1 MRKFASISRPVSALL
16 RGSLLAGFLCA
27 PCLASAD
34 NATTNVVYYDDW
46 IDYHDRI
53 VEECNTIIGTA
64 DLLSQQLTIIN
75 SGLSASQRKISDAA
89 SAAAQFQFSDYDEY
103 VVVRDALDDA
113 RDQVAAQQSTV
124 SDLQSE
130 LADIRSSAYRIQID
144 MPVLTPADFEGGG
157 CNCPDYTP
165 YIDELEAL
173 LSSVNDALTDL
184 SSGQSLYWYF
194 KDQGDGWFQFW
205 HDAARQL
212 GNTVSESVYD
222 TYAFSGTVGLS
233 FGHMLSNEVDRVRWL
248 ATYAELGNGVFDFV
262 TTGPEYLQEM
272 WNYILRPFAQTWADY
287 EWDPDNRMIHGFRD
301 FYIGDHIVAVTNEP
315 QNPIW
320 VEFTNSV
327 SLSDETLAALTNTF
341 FSLDDLMQ
349 SLTSAVFMV
358 TLDEETMEKQQE
370 VEQEMTQQAAVD
382 AADQHSD
389 PDIDTVVL
397 PSTDV
402 SRASGIGTHVSSVVN
417 AYKSMFNSIP
427 RQLPSDIMVHEGFTM
442 RMLPG
447 STRNDFEVQSIHW
460 RPGQYSKLSTLLGGI
475 RACFVGFWLIIY
487 IAVIWGAMAIDIF
500 VAGVCI
506 YCTYGLLLGKPE
518 TAVKGIR
525 YMFGVLCSLL
535 GREPPK

>member
-1 MRKFASISRPVSALL
+1 MRKFASTLRPVSALL
-16 RGSLLAGFLCA
+16 RASLLAGFLCV
-27 PCLASAD
+27 PYLALAD
-34 NATTNVVYYDDW
+34 NATTNVVLYDDW
-46 IDYHDRI
+46 VDYHDRI
-53 VEECNTIIGTA
+53 VEECNTIIGEA
-64 DLLSQQLTIIN
+64 ALLSSQLTIIN
-75 SGLSASQRKISDAA
+75 DGLSASQRKISDAA

-113 RDQVAAQQSTV
+113 RDQVAAQQSTL
-124 SDLQSE
+124 SDLQAE
-130 LADIRSSAYRIQID
+130 LNDIRSAAYRIQID
-144 MPVLTPADFEGGG
+144 MPVFTPADFEGGG
-157 CNCPDYTP
+157 CDCPDYTA
-165 YIDELEAL
+165 YIDELEDL
-173 LSSVNDALTDL
+173 LSSINVALTDL
-184 SSGQSLYWYF
+184 SDQTLYWYF
-194 KDQGDGWFQFW
+194 KDQGDGWYQFW
-205 HDAARQL
+205 HDAARRL
-212 GNTVSESVYD
+212 GNIVSEGNYD
-222 TYAFSGTVGLS
+222 SYAFSGTVGNF
-233 FGHMLSNEVDRVRWL
+233 FGTVLSNDYYRVYWL
-248 ATYAELGNGVFDFV
+248 DTYSSLGNGVFDSV
-262 TTGPEYLQEM
+262 TSGPKYLQEM

-315 QNPIW
+315 ENPIW

-327 SLSDETLAALTNTF
+327 SLSEETLAALTNTF
-341 FSLDDLMQ
+341 FSLDDLMH
-349 SLTSAVFMV
+349 SLTTAVFMV
-358 TLDEETMEKQQE
+358 TWDEDTMEKQQE
-370 VEQEMTQQAAVD
+370 VEQEMTQQAAID

-389 PDIDTVVL
+389 PDRDTVAL
-397 PSTDV
+397 PSADV
-402 SRASGIGTHVSSVVN
+402 FRASGIGTHVSSVVN
-417 AYKSMFNSIP
+417 SYKSMFNSIP
-427 RQLPSDIMVHEGFTM
+427 HQLPSDIMVHEGFTM

-447 STRNDFEVQSIHW
+447 STRDDFEVQSIHW

>member
-1 MRKFASISRPVSALL
+1 MRKFAFISRPVSVLL
-16 RGSLLAGFLCA
+16 RASLLAGLLCA
-27 PCLASAD
+27 PCLALAD

-75 SGLSASQRKISDAA
+75 DGLSASQRKISDAA

-113 RDQVAAQQSTV
+113 RDQVAAQQSTI
-124 SDLQSE
+124 SDLQAE
-130 LADIRSSAYRIQID
+130 LSDIRSAAYRIQID

-157 CNCPDYTP
+157 CNCPDYTAILTS
-165 YIDELEAL
+165 IDSR
-173 LSSVNDALTDL
+173 LSLV
-184 SSGQSLYWYF
+184 
-194 KDQGDGWFQFW
+194 FQAVRSCE
-205 HDAARQL
+205 DILNRL
-212 GNTVSESVYD
+212 VEDYL
-222 TYAFSGTVGLS
+222 YAFLYSLAEYT
-233 FGHMLSNEVDRVRWL
+233 GHENDWSDESDLGYYAGMTLGQVLSNSWDSIY
-248 ATYAELGNGVFDFV
+248 YANLYPDIGNGIFDV
-262 TTGPEYLQEM
+262 NGVRTGPKFLQEM

-315 QNPIW
+315 ENPIW

-358 TLDEETMEKQQE
+358 TWDEETMEKQQE
-370 VEQEMTQQAAVD
+370 VEQEMTQQAASD

-397 PSTDV
+397 PRTDV
-402 SRASGIGTHVSSVVN
+402 SRASGIGTHVSSVVDS
-417 AYKSMFNSIP
+417 YKSMFNSIP
-427 RQLPSDIMVHEGFTM
+427 HQLPSDIMVHEGFTM

-447 STRNDFEVQSIHW
+447 STLNDFEVQSIHW